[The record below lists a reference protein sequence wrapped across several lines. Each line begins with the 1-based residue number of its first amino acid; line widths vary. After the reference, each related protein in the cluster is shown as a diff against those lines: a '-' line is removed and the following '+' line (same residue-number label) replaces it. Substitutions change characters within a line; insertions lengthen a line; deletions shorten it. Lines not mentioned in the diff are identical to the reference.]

1 MALRVPLEGQY
12 ASPSRDT
19 AVIDPVLAHPG
30 GWDEMAIFLF
40 PVIFGLGLWWIVKRP
55 SPVDDNE
62 DDPGTER
69 PA

>member
-1 MALRVPLEGQY
+1 
-12 ASPSRDT
+12 
-19 AVIDPVLAHPG
+19 VIDPVLAHQG

-55 SPVDDNE
+55 SPVDDSE